1 MKEDNKILNT
11 LAETMFSTL
20 DRQRKIIEEIEFI
33 IKDSKTQGYL
43 NAKVALES
51 INLLIKEND

>member
-33 IKDSKTQGYL
+33 IKDSKNQGYL
-43 NAKVALES
+43 NAKVALEI
-51 INLLIKEND
+51 INELINENS